1 MAEWSKALALGA
13 SPKGRGF
20 EPHHYHTFCTFKL
33 VIKILQLDLKITSLP
48 HLNGIKH
55 LVNLGIP
62 QSLFHFD
69 RTFLFDDR
77 LRTFGVLGQSISLH
91 YRMEHRHAFSAS
103 LLRLAFE
110 RLLRWL

>member
-55 LVNLGIP
+55 LVNFGIL
-62 QSLFHFD
+62 QSLFHFEWA
-69 RTFLFDDR
+69 FLFYDR
-77 LRTFGVLGQSISLH
+77 LLNFGVLRQSISLH
-91 YRMEHRHAFSAS
+91 DRVEHRHAFSAS

>member
-1 MAEWSKALALGA
+1 MPKGRMGTIYRIERAKIGKKGSVAEWSKALALGA

-55 LVNLGIP
+55 LVNLGIL
-62 QSLFHFD
+62 QSLFHLY
-69 RTFLFDDR
+69 RAFLFDNR
-77 LRTFGVLGQSISLH
+77 L
-91 YRMEHRHAFSAS
+91 
-103 LLRLAFE
+103 
-110 RLLRWL
+110 